1 MNTKEK
7 LSLAIFILV
16 AVFLMLFLVSFMSGK
31 PIHETI
37 KSGGLAT
44 SSFFATLPKAQFFFY
59 GIILLITSIIIL
71 YHSVQKTY
79 GLPDGS
85 IQFLKN
91 ASNIQDC
98 RNQFS
103 YKGKDGVVTNYI
115 PGKDIPLVSKKQI
128 TYGFWLYLSGSDNGV
143 MEKTKQCGNDWITCN
158 FKKWK
163 HILHHGSP
171 VVAKTDTPNEY
182 LATIQTPGI
191 WLSPIENNIVVIFN
205 TQGTSNSELITL
217 ENIDVNKWIHI
228 TVSLNNSN
236 VAIYKNG
243 RLEKSVILKGEPIIM
258 KTSNIYIANTGNDNG
273 FAGLMYK
280 GFYSNNSLS
289 PKQIKYLFET
299 QKSSILDYYNK
310 HMRWLIYQK
319 K

>member
-16 AVFLMLFLVSFMSGK
+16 AVFLMLFLISFMTGK

-37 KSGGLAT
+37 KKGGLAT

-59 GIILLITSIIIL
+59 GIILLITSVIIL

-85 IQFLKN
+85 IRFLKY
-91 ASNIQDC
+91 SQNIQDC

-103 YKGKDGVVTNYI
+103 YTSSDGIVTNYI
-115 PGKDIPLVSKKQI
+115 PGKDIPLVSKKQL
-128 TYGFWLYLSGSDNGV
+128 TYGFWLYLSGSDNGA
-143 MEKTKQCGNDWITCN
+143 MEKSKMCGNDWMTCN

-163 HILHHGSP
+163 HVLHHGS
-171 VVAKTDTPNEY
+171 AIIKTGNDY
-182 LATIQTPGI
+182 LAKIQTPGI
-191 WLSPIENNIVVIFN
+191 WLSPVENNVVVIFN

-228 TVSLNNSN
+228 SVSLNNSN

-243 RLEKSVILKGEPIIM
+243 ELEKSVILKGEPIIM
-258 KTSNIYIANTGNDNG
+258 KTSNIYIANTDDNG

-299 QKSSILDYYNK
+299 EKDAIKNYYKRN
-310 HMRWLIYQK
+310 MRSLIYQK

>member
-7 LSLAIFILV
+7 LSLTIFILV
-16 AVFLMLFLVSFMSGK
+16 AVFLMLFLASFMTGK

-37 KSGGLAT
+37 KSSGLAT

-103 YKGKDGVVTNYI
+103 YKDRDGVITNYI
-115 PGKDIPLVSKKQI
+115 PGKDIPLVSMKQL
-128 TYGFWLYLSGSDNGV
+128 TYGFWLYLSGSDNGA
-143 MEKTKQCGNDWITCN
+143 MEKSKMCGNDWTTCN

-163 HILHHGSP
+163 HILHHGSAI
-171 VVAKTDTPNEY
+171 VKDETDNNYHAK
-182 LATIQTPGI
+182 IQAPGI
-191 WLSPIENNIVVIFN
+191 WLSPVENNVVVIFN

-228 TVSLNNSN
+228 SVSLNNSN
-236 VAIYKNG
+236 VSIYKNG
-243 RLEKSVILKGEPIIM
+243 YLEKSVILKGEPIIM
-258 KTSNIYIANTGNDNG
+258 KTSNIYIANTGDNNNG

-289 PKQIKYLFET
+289 QKQIKYLFET
-299 QKSSILDYYNK
+299 QKSTILDYYNK